1 LFWPNNAEPV
11 DDVLGAPN
19 EKPARASFGAS
30 TTFPFMSLVGLSSI
44 LNSCSFLGGV
54 IGRAGVALALPNAN
68 GLCETSVPW
77 LLPLGGPKENVELAA
92 GGAAIGDGPNVNGP
106 FFSAPAGGVDG
117 VAPNENGLAG
127 GGRASGVG
135 AELGRWP
142 NKNPPADSEQ
152 KTGFGASIGVDAPDV
167 G

>member
-1 LFWPNNAEPV
+1 M
-11 DDVLGAPN
+11 LGAPK
-19 EKPARASFGAS
+19 EKPVRDSLGAS
-30 TTFPFMSLVGLSSI
+30 ATFPFMSLVGLSSI

-54 IGRAGVALALPNAN
+54 IGRAGAAPAVPNEN

-92 GGAAIGDGPNVNGP
+92 GGAAAGDGPNVNGA

-117 VAPNENGLAG
+117 AAPNENGLAG
-127 GGRASGVG
+127 GRASGMG
-135 AELGRWP
+135 AELGRWV
-142 NKNPPADSEQ
+142 NENPADSDP
-152 KTGFGASIGVDAPDV
+152 KTGFGASIGVDTPDA

>member
-1 LFWPNNAEPV
+1 VPV
-11 DDVLGAPN
+11 
-19 EKPARASFGAS
+19 
-30 TTFPFMSLVGLSSI
+30 
-44 LNSCSFLGGV
+44 
-54 IGRAGVALALPNAN
+54 LPNGN

-92 GGAAIGDGPNVNGP
+92 GAAVTGEGPNVNGA

-117 VAPNENGLAG
+117 AAPNENGLAG
-127 GGRASGVG
+127 EGCVSGAG

-142 NKNPPADSEQ
+142 NENAPAASDPKS
-152 KTGFGASIGVDAPDV
+152 GFGACTGADAPD